1 MSKNMKCKKIFN
13 NKEQCRAFAQKNNN
27 FCFRHDP
34 SSSMAKLVASSKGGR
49 NRALRGVYGVPV
61 QIETPEDVKRFL
73 GKVINAVWA
82 ESVPVPV
89 GSSMGFLTR
98 CWLDAYETS
107 DIVKRLDEIEE
118 KIAKAIKS

>member
-1 MSKNMKCKKIFN
+1 MKCKQKLDN
-13 NKEQCRAFAQKNNN
+13 NKQCRAFAQKNNV

-34 SSSMAKLVASSKGGR
+34 KSNEAKLVASSKGGQ
-49 NRALRGVYGVPV
+49 NRALQGVYGA
-61 QIETPEDVKRFL
+61 QIKLETPEDIKRFL

-82 ESVPVPV
+82 EGVPIPV

-107 DIVKRLDEIEE
+107 DIVKKLDEIEE
-118 KIAKAIKS
+118 KINNAASS

>member
-1 MSKNMKCKKIFN
+1 MRCQYIKSNKIKC
-13 NKEQCRAFAQKNNN
+13 QAFAQKDRE

-34 SSSMAKLVASSKGGR
+34 TSNEAKLVASSKGGQ
-49 NRALRGVYGVPV
+49 NRALQGFYGKAVRL
-61 QIETPEDVKRFL
+61 ETPEDVKRFL

-82 ESVPVPV
+82 EGVPVPV

-107 DIVKRLDEIEE
+107 DVVKRLDEIEE
-118 KIAKAIKS
+118 KINKSLSKSL